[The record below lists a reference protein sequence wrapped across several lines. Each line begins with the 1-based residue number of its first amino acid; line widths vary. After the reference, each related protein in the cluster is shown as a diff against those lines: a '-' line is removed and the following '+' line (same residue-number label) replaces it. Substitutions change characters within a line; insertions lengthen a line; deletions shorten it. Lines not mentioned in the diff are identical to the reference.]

1 MKESRL
7 FQILYYI
14 LERGRVTAPELAE
27 KFEVSVRTIYRDIDW
42 ISSAGIPIYTTQG
55 KGGGIEIDSSFIL
68 NNSMLTSDEKEQIL
82 IALNSTKNI
91 NELEQ
96 SNLIEKLSVLFDMK
110 NSNWIEVD
118 SSNWKNADRHINLF
132 EDIKFA
138 IIHKKLIS
146 FEYYSNKLEYTK
158 RKIKPIRLVFKSW
171 SWYVYGFCNLR
182 NDFRF
187 FKLSRMKNNL
197 VHDDMY
203 EDDYSN
209 LLIKKELSEEKSL
222 RVKLKFSKNQ
232 ANRVYDEF
240 SDEVI
245 EKDNYLFVEFDVPR
259 DYLYTY
265 ILSFGDGVEVLEPE
279 EVRRKMK
286 NILEETVKKYIT

>member
-7 FQILYYI
+7 FQLLYYI
-14 LERGRVTAPELAE
+14 LEHGRVTAPELAD

-42 ISSAGIPIYTTQG
+42 ISNAGIPIYTTQG
-55 KGGGIEIDSSFIL
+55 KGGGIEIDSNFVIDKA
-68 NNSMLTSDEKEQIL
+68 MLTPDEKERIL
-82 IALNSTKNI
+82 LALNSTKNI

-96 SNLIEKLSVLFDMK
+96 SDLIKKLSVLFDVK

-118 SSNWKNADRHINLF
+118 FTNWKKSDRYIELF

-138 IIHKKLIS
+138 IINRRFIS

-171 SWYVYGFCNLR
+171 SWYVYGFCELR

-187 FKLSRMKNNL
+187 FKLSRMKNNFVL
-197 VHDDMY
+197 GDIY

-209 LLIKKELSEEKSL
+209 LVIKKELNERETV
-222 RVKLKFSKNQ
+222 RVKLKFNKSQ

-240 SDEVI
+240 FDDVI
-245 EKDNYLFVEFDVPR
+245 EKEGFLLVQLDLPK
-259 DYLYTY
+259 DYLYSN
-265 ILSFGDGVEVLEPE
+265 ILSFGSDVEVLEPK
-279 EVRRKMK
+279 EVRVKIKDIVNKTK
-286 NILEETVKKYIT
+286 NIY

>member
-7 FQILYYI
+7 FRILYYI
-14 LERGRVTAPELAE
+14 LERGRVTAPELAD

-42 ISSAGIPIYTTQG
+42 ISNAGIPIYASRG
-55 KGGGIEIDSSFIL
+55 KGGGIEIDSSFII
-68 NNSMLTSDEKEQIL
+68 NKAMLTPDEKEQIL
-82 IALNSTKNI
+82 LALNSTRNI

-96 SNLIEKLSVLFDMK
+96 SDLIKKLSVLFDMK

-118 SSNWKNADRHINLF
+118 STNWKKSDKYITLF
-132 EDIKFA
+132 DDIKFA
-138 IIHKKLIS
+138 IINRRFVS

-171 SWYVYGFCNLR
+171 SWYVYGFCELR

-187 FKLSRMKNNL
+187 FKLSRMKNSVVL
-197 VHDDMY
+197 DDVY

-209 LLIKKELSEEKSL
+209 LVIKKEFNEQETV
-222 RVKLKFSKNQ
+222 RVKLKFSKSQ

-240 SDEVI
+240 FDEVI
-245 EKDNYLFVEFDVPR
+245 EKEEFLFVEVDLPR
-259 DYLYTY
+259 DYLYSY
-265 ILSFGDGVEVLEPE
+265 ILSFGSEVEVLEPV
-279 EVRRKMK
+279 EVRIKLKDMLNKM
-286 NILEETVKKYIT
+286 IKKY